1 MSYTKIISQKE
12 FLERLHNRRWSNEI
26 PRPYS
31 IVSSRGGRLRIGMA
45 SEQSDERNYEIL
57 RMLEGNSSF
66 REFKAF
72 AVVGGARATDILQQ
86 GSKLAE
92 MLRAWEH
99 PEEASYLT
107 DTVRAV
113 ADTLVDMEVAY
124 VVLDV

>member
-1 MSYTKIISQKE
+1 MNYTKIISRKE

-31 IVSSRGGRLRIGMA
+31 IVSSRGDRLRIGLA
-45 SEQSDERNYEIL
+45 FEQSDERNYETL
-57 RMLEGNSSF
+57 QMLEGDRSF

-99 PEEASYLT
+99 PEEASYLM

-113 ADTLVDMEVAY
+113 ADALVVTEVAY